1 MYSPVQ
7 RDSTYS
13 NSSISKT
20 QLDRSSAHVSQ
31 RRWYGKC
38 PHLTDG
44 RVHEVKTR
52 TDGGPSRDDEG
63 DEDDIV
69 EAMVE
74 RRMRKMEKKEKNRGV
89 LEMRG
94 RKWA

>member
-1 MYSPVQ
+1 
-7 RDSTYS
+7 
-13 NSSISKT
+13 
-20 QLDRSSAHVSQ
+20 
-31 RRWYGKC
+31 
-38 PHLTDG
+38 
-44 RVHEVKTR
+44 VHEVKTR

-94 RKWA
+94 RKWV